1 MFALI
6 RKLGYAR
13 VFFFLGENCADAN
26 AGDGRLFLH
35 ISNPGW
41 QQASSSQSVANGVL
55 TKRASRI
62 TKIRTNLSH
71 SLSLSLSNTYTIS
84 LFLLVT
90 HTHYHTIS
98 YPHII
103 QTRIGTSL
111 HDSIH
116 HHTYYLSH
124 RHNNTYFSLGNF
136 CTL

>member
-62 TKIRTNLSH
+62 TKIRTNQR
-71 SLSLSLSNTYTIS
+71 I
-84 LFLLVT
+84 LFRLNRFDVEF
-90 HTHYHTIS
+90 
-98 YPHII
+98 II
-103 QTRIGTSL
+103 YVL
-111 HDSIH
+111 
-116 HHTYYLSH
+116 
-124 RHNNTYFSLGNF
+124 
-136 CTL
+136 